1 MLYYTTEKLKYKL
14 YVILYN
20 MQESEKILIG
30 NTKEYWKNALLAEKN
45 QEFNTSV
52 TLFFKTL
59 SALSDIYILRN
70 EKQLPSSHSNRF
82 RILETKYPD
91 IYHILDKDFPF
102 YQDSYRSKLD
112 KETSNLLKEDVKKL
126 SKILGIEL

>member
-1 MLYYTTEKLKYKL
+1 MYNTTKKFKYKL

-20 MQESEKILIG
+20 MEESEKILIE
-30 NTKEYWKNALLAEKN
+30 NAKEYWKNALSAEKN
-45 QEFNTSV
+45 REYNTSV

-70 EKQLPSSHSNRF
+70 EKQIPSSHTNRF
-82 RILETKYPD
+82 RILETRYPI
-91 IYHILDKDFPF
+91 IYKILDKDFPF

-112 KETSNLLKEDVKKL
+112 KETSNILKEDVKKL
-126 SKILGIEL
+126 SKILRIEL